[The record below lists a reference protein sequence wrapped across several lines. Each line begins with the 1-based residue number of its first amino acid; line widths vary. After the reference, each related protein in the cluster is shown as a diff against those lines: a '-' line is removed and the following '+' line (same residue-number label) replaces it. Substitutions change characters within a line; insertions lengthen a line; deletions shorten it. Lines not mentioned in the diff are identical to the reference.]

1 MTNSDVLPSRI
12 QAYIDQQESHERIC
26 SINDIL
32 EIISDYA
39 KEIALPVDKTISV
52 ELHHFEPYTTVIVTV
67 PASKTSKPQ
76 GPYTFKIRTS

>member
-39 KEIALPVDKTISV
+39 K
-52 ELHHFEPYTTVIVTV
+52 
-67 PASKTSKPQ
+67 
-76 GPYTFKIRTS
+76 